1 MKFFFYSLGCKVNS
15 YEISCLK
22 RQALCLGNEVTRD
35 VKKAD
40 VIVIN
45 TCTVTQ
51 MSSKKSRQKIRS
63 FRRDNSK
70 AVLIAMGCFTEEY
83 LNESL
88 FDLGVDIALGNNDK
102 ETIFSLLDEYQKN
115 QKKILCNKVPRNK
128 QLYPIFDKYPLITSA
143 RPYVKIQ
150 DGCDAFCTYCI
161 IPLVR
166 GKSRSRKPLDVIDE
180 IKTLVEN
187 DAKEIVITGIHIGLY
202 GKDFKEPYTLSD
214 LLELILKTFP
224 DLPRVRISS
233 LEIMDVDDKFIAL
246 LKDNPRLVSHLH
258 LPLQSGSTN
267 ILKKMGRPYD
277 QAMYLEKIRKIQEAR
292 PGIAI
297 TSDVMVGFP
306 TETEEDFLETVKV
319 ITSVPF
325 REIHVFPYSVR
336 PNTRATL
343 YKDLDPAIKKERVKE
358 LLRLNQ
364 RLSEQY
370 EEQYYGKE
378 VEVLIEKIE
387 DGLAYGHTDN
397 YLYLAFPSNNHKVN
411 DLVKVIF
418 TKDNKRERYEE
429 D

>member
-22 RQALCLGNEVTRD
+22 RQALCLGNEVTND

-128 QLYPIFDKYPLITSA
+128 QLYPIFDKYPLVTSA

-187 DAKEIVITGIHIGLY
+187 GAKEIVITHNTEVLAFD
-202 GKDFKEPYTLSD
+202 GKTLCTCPIKARNLSGRSGRGD
-214 LLELILKTFP
+214 TTFAAYITERLNAP
-224 DLPRVRISS
+224 IED
-233 LEIMDVDDKFIAL
+233 AL
-246 LKDNPRLVSHLH
+246 LWATATVSA
-258 LPLQSGSTN
+258 
-267 ILKKMGRPYD
+267 KMEHRGPYRGTRSDIQAYID
-277 QAMYLEKIRKIQEAR
+277 QFYR
-292 PGIAI
+292 
-297 TSDVMVGFP
+297 
-306 TETEEDFLETVKV
+306 
-319 ITSVPF
+319 
-325 REIHVFPYSVR
+325 
-336 PNTRATL
+336 
-343 YKDLDPAIKKERVKE
+343 
-358 LLRLNQ
+358 
-364 RLSEQY
+364 
-370 EEQYYGKE
+370 
-378 VEVLIEKIE
+378 
-387 DGLAYGHTDN
+387 
-397 YLYLAFPSNNHKVN
+397 
-411 DLVKVIF
+411 
-418 TKDNKRERYEE
+418 
-429 D
+429 